1 MGRCAVVKA
10 LFMYLH
16 VSTATSKQL
25 HISCT
30 TILRFLHDCVRQPFV
45 FYVFILCFSP
55 VLSASNKGELDD
67 SNEGIFSQNL
77 FCTLSLE
84 KYRKR
89 SLNQSLFRQ
98 AWQISL
104 LTEWRSLFKSRCRFN
119 TSVTDACVPNK
130 KRLRLIYGG
139 YLYTAF
145 HRL

>member
-1 MGRCAVVKA
+1 MHNNITC
-10 LFMYLH
+10 
-16 VSTATSKQL
+16 
-25 HISCT
+25 
-30 TILRFLHDCVRQPFV
+30 FLHDCVRQPFV
-45 FYVFILCFSP
+45 FSVFILCFSP

-104 LTEWRSLFKSRCRFN
+104 LTE
-119 TSVTDACVPNK
+119 
-130 KRLRLIYGG
+130 
-139 YLYTAF
+139 
-145 HRL
+145 